1 MIGKCRLFAAMAL
14 SAMISTAGLARAQAA
29 DLEST
34 LGTTHVLTIGTSNDA
49 PLSYIDMNTKAALG
63 ALPDILRAAMA
74 RMGIKADVQI
84 VAMPFSSLIPSLT
97 SGRIEMIGDSMY
109 ATPARQKIIGFTH
122 IIFYNPEALDVVK
135 GNPDHLHS
143 MADLCGH
150 IAGTYEGTAF
160 VDLLRSASAACP
172 SGKSIDIRLYPTL
185 DNVFADLSAGRL
197 DAAVAASSLSA
208 YALKQNPA
216 LNFQIVADYKPVN
229 RSKAGSAIGV
239 VKGNE
244 AFLNAFNTAYTGMLT
259 DGTAAAIFSKWGLTP
274 PAFFL
279 HQ

>member
-1 MIGKCRLFAAMAL
+1 MNYNLKFIAASVL
-14 SAMISTAGLARAQAA
+14 SAAILLTATQPARAG
-29 DLEST
+29 DVLST
-34 LGTTHVLTIGTSNDA
+34 ISSTHEVTIGTANDA
-49 PLSYIDMNTKAALG
+49 PLSYIDPASKAAIG
-63 ALPDILRAAMA
+63 IFPDILREAFR
-74 RMGIKADVQI
+74 RMGVKADI
-84 VAMPFSSLIPSLT
+84 HAVAMPFSSLIPSLT